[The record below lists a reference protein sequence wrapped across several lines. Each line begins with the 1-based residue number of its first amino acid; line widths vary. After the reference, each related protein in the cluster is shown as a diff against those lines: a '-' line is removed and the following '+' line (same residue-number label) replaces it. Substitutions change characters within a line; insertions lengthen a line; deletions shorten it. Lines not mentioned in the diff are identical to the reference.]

1 MEIVQF
7 HDSLSPSSSFSS
19 SVVKPKPKPMTM
31 RPESPSHGGFD
42 LYGKRRLVLKVHAL
56 EREIGLLEVS
66 FIYLYFSCSSL
77 MICINML
84 RGVA

>member
-19 SVVKPKPKPMTM
+19 SVVKPKPMTM

-42 LYGKRRLVLKVHAL
+42 LYGKRRLVLKVHAM
-56 EREIGLLEVS
+56 EREIGLLEVR
-66 FIYLYFSCSSL
+66 FIYFVFFLFKL
-77 MICINML
+77 DDL
-84 RGVA
+84 H